1 MKEYPIYVN
10 KEMMKAER
18 ITPESFWAEDGIY
31 RASFL
36 DAPQGAAGTEEEFNQ
51 LNDRLFQIKIICIFT
66 FGIMNLRII
75 IIMVVIGMVLMCGQC
90 MTKKESD
97 LLFLMLYWYW
107 IELLH
112 NSEIARIYI
121 FKILM

>member
-1 MKEYPIYVN
+1 M
-10 KEMMKAER
+10 
-18 ITPESFWAEDGIY
+18 
-31 RASFL
+31 
-36 DAPQGAAGTEEEFNQ
+36 PQGAAGTGEEEFNQ
-51 LNDRLFQIKIICIFT
+51 LNDRLFPTVKIICIFT

-75 IIMVVIGMVLMCGQC
+75 IIMVVIGMALMCGQC

-97 LLFLMLYWYW
+97 LLFLMPYWYW